1 MMWHASA
8 ACATSET
15 PHWLSCLLEY
25 RDATDKPGEA
35 IRVNVSFFQELLTT
49 VAGQGRALLPK
60 SLFGANDTDSVEDLA
75 KALISGRGEASGV
88 AIARALLDRYKKL
101 SADER
106 TAFFRFLA
114 ESLQPDAGEVAAA
127 SRSYL
132 ADPGEGALGRLRLAV
147 EGKRQELF
155 RRLNLA
161 PGATAQIVS
170 LRNDLLSE
178 PAPAGVDYA
187 GVDADL
193 RHLLQSWFNRG
204 FLVLRRIDWQTPA
217 AILEKIIA
225 YEAVHEISGWD
236 DLRRRLDPVDRRC
249 YAFFHPSLIDDPLI
263 FVEVALTMETP
274 AAIAPL
280 LKGERKL
287 GPDDEPTTAVF
298 YSISN
303 CQPGLRGIS
312 FGNFLL
318 KQVVEDLA
326 REQKSLKT
334 FVTLSPVPHFARW
347 LDRLIAS
354 DPSDVVTADD
364 REALTALLDIRWP
377 RSNTT
382 NEELKAAVL
391 AQAACYFI
399 NAKSSDNRPVDP
411 VARFHLGN
419 GARLERINW
428 LGDVSEKGLRAAH
441 GLMVNYRYDLK
452 EIERNHEAYANE
464 GVVAASKGVKAL
476 LRPLPKKLP
485 PPDEPAAPR
494 LALPPAAKPVT
505 KAGG

>member
-1 MMWHASA
+1 M
-8 ACATSET
+8 
-15 PHWLSCLLEY
+15 
-25 RDATDKPGEA
+25 
-35 IRVNVSFFQELLTT
+35 NVSFFQELLQT
-49 VAGQGRALLPK
+49 VAEQGRALLPK
-60 SLFGANDTDSVEDLA
+60 SLFGAGAADNVDDLA
-75 KALISGRGEASGV
+75 RALISGRGEASGV
-88 AIARALLDRYKKL
+88 AIARALLDRYKL
-101 SADER
+101 LTPDER
-106 TAFFRFLA
+106 TAFFRFLS
-114 ESLQPDAGEVAAA
+114 ETLQPDAADVAAA
-127 SRSYL
+127 SRAYL
-132 ADPGEGALGRLRLAV
+132 GDPGEAALARLRVAV

-170 LRNDLLSE
+170 MRNDLLSE
-178 PAPAGVDYA
+178 PARPDVNNA

-217 AILEKIIA
+217 SILEKIIA

-236 DLRRRLDPVDRRC
+236 DLRRRLEPADRRC
-249 YAFFHPSLIDDPLI
+249 YAFFHPSLNDEPLI
-263 FVEVALTMETP
+263 FVEVALTTEIP
-274 AAIAPL
+274 SAIAPL
-280 LKGERKL
+280 LREERKL
-287 GPDDEPTTAVF
+287 APDEEPTTAVF

-326 REQKSLKT
+326 REIPSLKT

-354 DPSDVVTADD
+354 DLDGIISPAD
-364 REALTALLDIRWP
+364 REALTALLDLRWP
-377 RSNTT
+377 RTSADND
-382 NEELKAAVL
+382 ELKEALL
-391 AQAACYFI
+391 AQAANYFLA
-399 NAKSSDNRPVDP
+399 AKSADGKPVDP

-452 EIERNHEAYANE
+452 EIERNHEAFANE
-464 GVVAASKGVKAL
+464 GTVAASRAVRGL
-476 LRPLPKKLP
+476 LRAQPKKLP
-485 PPDEPAAPR
+485 AVEEPATP
-494 LALPPAAKPVT
+494 LLSLPAVRRISK
-505 KAGG
+505 KNGD